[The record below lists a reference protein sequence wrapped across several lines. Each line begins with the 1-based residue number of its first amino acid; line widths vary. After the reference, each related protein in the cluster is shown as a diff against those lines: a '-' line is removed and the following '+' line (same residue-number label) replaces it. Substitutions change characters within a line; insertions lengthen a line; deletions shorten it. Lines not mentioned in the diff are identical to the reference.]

1 LFKKLKSGGFFIIE
15 ELDFPDTRKD
25 MNLLNEKPTLREILY
40 CIKENKN
47 FHSNY
52 INNIDRKYFLENF
65 QSINIYKG
73 RTNEIAFIKKKV
85 YEKKN

>member
-1 LFKKLKSGGFFIIE
+1 
-15 ELDFPDTRKD
+15 
-25 MNLLNEKPTLREILY
+25 LY